1 VVVPEDQRGLAGSPT
16 KVVKTYTPTH
26 EKNGMKIEGLDGKA
40 AAEKLAGLLADA
52 KLI

>member
-16 KVVKTYTPTH
+16 KVVRTYTPTH
-26 EKNGMKIEGLDGKA
+26 EKNGMKIQGLDGKA
-40 AAEKLAGLLADA
+40 AAEKLVGLLTDA